1 MSNNVVENIKEL
13 ISIGLTPE
21 QAYNAAM
28 GSIVKQSAA
37 SGKSAKSAAKKKT
50 EKPAKSAKHEAKP
63 AATGKLSAKEAGR
76 AIARESAEALDGVA
90 LITGAKWNIEEGVN
104 TKTGGKVWSVS
115 PQERFGLAEFYAV
128 RAAFSEI
135 LDAGYYRGAWGVRF
149 DPSSFLETGKLTPE
163 QERFVADAKEKR
175 KAEREKKKKEKSA

>member
-1 MSNNVVENIKEL
+1 MSNNVVETIKEL

-28 GSIVKQSAA
+28 GGVVKQSAA
-37 SGKSAKSAAKKKT
+37 SGKSAKKSAAK
-50 EKPAKSAKHEAKP
+50 KPAKSAKHEAKP
-63 AATGKLSAKEAGR
+63 AATGKMSAKEAGR
-76 AIARESAEALDGVA
+76 AIARESAEVLDGVA
-90 LITGAKWNIEEGVN
+90 LITGAKWNIEELVN

-135 LDAGYYRGAWGVRF
+135 ADAGYYRGAWGVRF
-149 DPSSFLETGKLTPE
+149 DPSSFLATGKLTPE
-163 QERFVADAKEKR
+163 QERFVADAKESR

>member
-1 MSNNVVENIKEL
+1 MKNNVVENIKEL

-37 SGKSAKSAAKKKT
+37 SGKSAKSAAKK
-50 EKPAKSAKHEAKP
+50 PAKSAKHEVKP

-115 PQERFGLAEFYAV
+115 PQERFGLAEFYAI

-175 KAEREKKKKEKSA
+175 KAERAEKKKEKSA